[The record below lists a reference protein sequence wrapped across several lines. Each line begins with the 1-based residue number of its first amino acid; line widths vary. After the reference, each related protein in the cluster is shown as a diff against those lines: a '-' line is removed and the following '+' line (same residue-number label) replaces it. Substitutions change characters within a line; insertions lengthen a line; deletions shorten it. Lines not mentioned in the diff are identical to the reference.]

1 MPNNYP
7 PQYRTP
13 SNGLGIAGFI
23 VSLVGIVG
31 SCGLLCPVGLLMS
44 VIAMRREPR
53 GFAIAGL
60 IIGLLGSLWI
70 FIALGFIILT
80 GGVVAAAVA
89 LGIAAIPHAA
99 AVAEMVQ
106 LAPQVEQYRQANG
119 SLPAAVSQLPNV
131 TNEQITDPWGNAYLI
146 VPDATGNGFTL
157 VSMGPDGQPSTGD
170 EIDFRSTR

>member
-7 PQYRTP
+7 PQYRNP

-23 VSLVGIVG
+23 VSLVGLI
-31 SCGLLCPVGLLMS
+31 SCGLIAPVGLIMS
-44 VIAMRREPR
+44 IIAMRREPR

-60 IIGLLGSLWI
+60 ILGILGSLWVLVAVVFVI
-70 FIALGFIILT
+70 VM
-80 GGVVAAAVA
+80 GGLVAAAAAV
-89 LGIAAIPHAA
+89 GIAAIPHAA
-99 AVAEMVQ
+99 ALAEMAQ

-119 SLPAAVSQLPNV
+119 TLPAAVSQLPNV

>member
-44 VIAMRREPR
+44 IIAMRREPR

-89 LGIAAIPHAA
+89 LGIAAWTPPIPRGRTGSPGKMRAA
-99 AVAEMVQ
+99 G
-106 LAPQVEQYRQANG
+106 PQR
-119 SLPAAVSQLPNV
+119 
-131 TNEQITDPWGNAYLI
+131 
-146 VPDATGNGFTL
+146 
-157 VSMGPDGQPSTGD
+157 
-170 EIDFRSTR
+170 TRVRASSR